1 MMTCQDYIFKL
12 TSGQLEEAG
21 TVERLWAVQHR
32 LMCSRCRAFTRN
44 DQRLDDIMQA
54 YKEQLSKTPDST

>member
-1 MMTCQDYIFKL
+1 MMTCQEYIFKL

>member
-1 MMTCQDYIFKL
+1 MMTCQNYIFKL

-32 LMCSRCRAFTRN
+32 MMCSRCRAFTRN